1 MTKRNFIRIT
11 LLAASPFIFAFLLLL
26 MNIPGALPV
35 GLVVF
40 GLAVVWMMTSNR
52 RMLNRELDSWELHVR
67 GTCPQC
73 GYDLRANRD
82 HCPECGLLLP
92 ESEFGPQQQNAVL
105 LQGAASAPP
114 PGAARRRVLEEACE
128 SD

>member
-11 LLAASPFIFAFLLLL
+11 ILAASPFIVAFLLLL

-35 GLVVF
+35 ALVVF
-40 GLAVVWMMTSNR
+40 GLTVVWMMTSNR
-52 RMLNRELDSWELHVR
+52 RLLNRDLDDWELHVR

-73 GYDLRANRD
+73 GYDLRANKD

-92 ESEFGPQQQNAVL
+92 ESEFGPQENTLL
-105 LQGAASAPP
+105 LQGAASTPV
-114 PGAARRRVLEEACE
+114 PGTARRRVLEEACE

>member
-35 GLVVF
+35 AAVVF
-40 GLAVVWMMTSNR
+40 AISIVWITTSNR
-52 RMLNRELDSWELHVR
+52 RSLNRELDNWELHVR

-73 GYDLRANRD
+73 GYDLRSNRD

-92 ESEFGPQQQNAVL
+92 ESEFGPQENTVL
-105 LQGAASAPP
+105 LQGATSAPP
-114 PGAARRRVLEEACE
+114 PGAARRRILEDACE